1 MSIGQRDKAVAQYH
15 DLIIILI
22 GSVQTPPPLLS
33 KPRVRHYLAA
43 LFDKSRGVSGDLN
56 W

>member
-22 GSVQTPPPLLS
+22 GSVQTPPPFLS

-43 LFDKSRGVSGDLN
+43 FLTQVGG
-56 W
+56 